1 MCLTCGQHNAEK
13 LWYLDKEKH
22 RIRSLGV
29 FRDMVSRKL
38 NPLIGLGLN
47 LVRAKQP
54 NYRDRK
60 MPFVSRHLLNYFA
73 RTLHGMQFLPDI
85 ESANNIIDMSN
96 ELALTPCLCH
106 QVMDRHKGEAPLY
119 RCIAMNIAA
128 DIWFKDTSRLDVK
141 PLNKEEAKGIVAKWR
156 ARGSWQSV
164 GWLWDANVI
173 WVCNCDWRCATY
185 RAPEAKW
192 GGIPSF
198 VVAAAPRPAQC
209 AGCRECAKWCRHEA
223 IGFGPDD
230 KVVVDQ
236 AKCRGCGLCVDHC
249 PRGVLVFEPRQTY
262 YDARTKTVRQLGGG
276 MVNPVVD

>member
-1 MCLTCGQHNAEK
+1 MCLTCGEHNAEK

-29 FRDMVSRKL
+29 FRDLVSRKL
-38 NPLIGLGLN
+38 NPLISVGLN

-54 NYRDRK
+54 DYTARK
-60 MPFVSRHLLNYFA
+60 MPFVSRELLSWFA
-73 RTLHGMQFLPDI
+73 KTLHGMQFLPDR
-85 ESANNIIDMSN
+85 ESAFKTIDMAN
-96 ELALTPCLCH
+96 ELALMPCLCH

-128 DIWFKDTSRLDVK
+128 DIWMKDTANTDVK
-141 PLNKEEAKGIVAKWR
+141 PLNKQEAKDLVAGWR
-156 ARGSWQSV
+156 ARGAWQSV

-198 VVAAAPRPAQC
+198 VVASASNRGAC
-209 AGCRECAKWCRHEA
+209 VGCRECAKWCQHEA
-223 IGFGPDD
+223 IAFAGDD

-236 AKCRGCGLCVDHC
+236 AKCRGCGLCVEHC
-249 PRGVLVFEPRQTY
+249 TTRAIGFEPRQVY
-262 YDARTKTVRQLGGG
+262 YDVRTKSVRRLSDEK
-276 MVNPVVD
+276 VNVR